1 MKKLFKTLS
10 ISILLSVVFSTTASA
25 HTGLAQYSMAHI
37 GLHILASVGIYIALM
52 LVGLYLFKHLPKTKK
67 VRIKNDKK

>member
-10 ISILLSVVFSTTASA
+10 ISILLSVVFSTTALA
-25 HTGLAQYSMAHI
+25 HTGLTQYSMTHI

-52 LVGLYLFKHLPKTKK
+52 LAGLYLFKCLPKAKK
-67 VRIKNDKK
+67 VRIKNDEK